1 MSLVK
6 KLSLSLFSILILLS
20 LPNLSFSAEKIIIGK
35 AQVIDGDTIKINGKK
50 IRLFGIDAPE
60 MKQICK
66 DKNES
71 EVFQTYLFLTKFGH

>member
-6 KLSLSLFSILILLS
+6 KLSLNLFSILILLS
-20 LPNLSFSAEKIIIGK
+20 LPNLSVSAEKIIMGK

-60 MKQICK
+60 KNQIFV
-66 DKNES
+66 NA
-71 EVFQTYLFLTKFGH
+71 FYFFIFNYLF